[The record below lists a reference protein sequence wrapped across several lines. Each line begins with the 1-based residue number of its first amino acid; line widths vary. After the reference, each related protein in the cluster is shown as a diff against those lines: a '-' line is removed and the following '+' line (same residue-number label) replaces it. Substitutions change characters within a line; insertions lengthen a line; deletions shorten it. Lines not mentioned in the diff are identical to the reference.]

1 MAKATILVVDD
12 DEDIRL
18 AVQALLESRDYK
30 VETAAT
36 KDEGLEKFTSVKPDL
51 AILDVMMVSWQD
63 GFELAR
69 ELKKDPDLKN
79 VPILM
84 LTGVENKTGFE
95 FKSAA
100 GDEEWLPVEG
110 FLDKPV
116 EPEVLLAEVEKLLNK
131 SGTPW
136 DLYRRIND
144 SSGGRFG
151 SFDYGG
157 LPFSGCA

>member
-1 MAKATILVVDD
+1 MAKATILIIDD

-18 AVQALLESRDYK
+18 AIQTLLESRDYA

-36 KDEGLEKFTSVKPDL
+36 KEEGLQKFNSVKPDL
-51 AILDVMMVSWQD
+51 AILDVMMISWQD

-69 ELKKDPDLKN
+69 ELKKDPALKDIP
-79 VPILM
+79 VLM
-84 LTGVENKTGFE
+84 LTGVENKTGLE

-116 EPEVLLAEVEKLLNK
+116 EPDVLLAEVEKLLIK
-131 SGTPW
+131 
-136 DLYRRIND
+136 
-144 SSGGRFG
+144 
-151 SFDYGG
+151 
-157 LPFSGCA
+157 

>member
-1 MAKATILVVDD
+1 MMTKIFVWRC
-12 DEDIRL
+12 RL
-18 AVQALLESRDYK
+18 
-30 VETAAT
+30 ETAAT

-131 SGTPW
+131 
-136 DLYRRIND
+136 
-144 SSGGRFG
+144 
-151 SFDYGG
+151 
-157 LPFSGCA
+157 

>member
-1 MAKATILVVDD
+1 MTKKTILVVDD

-18 AVQALLESRDYK
+18 AVQALLESSDYK
-30 VETAAT
+30 VETAST
-36 KDEGLEKFTSVKPDL
+36 KEEGLEKFTTVKPDL

-131 SGTPW
+131 
-136 DLYRRIND
+136 
-144 SSGGRFG
+144 
-151 SFDYGG
+151 
-157 LPFSGCA
+157 

>member
-36 KDEGLEKFTSVKPDL
+36 KEEGLEKFTTVKPDL

-63 GFELAR
+63 GFELAH
-69 ELKKDPDLKN
+69 EFKKDPDLKN

-100 GDEEWLPVEG
+100 GDEESLPVEG

-131 SGTPW
+131 
-136 DLYRRIND
+136 
-144 SSGGRFG
+144 
-151 SFDYGG
+151 
-157 LPFSGCA
+157 

>member
-1 MAKATILVVDD
+1 MAKKTILVIDD

-18 AVQALLESRDYK
+18 AVQTLLESRNYT
-30 VETAAT
+30 VETAGT
-36 KDEGLEKFTSVKPDL
+36 KEEGLEKFTSMKPDL

-95 FKSAA
+95 FKSSA

-116 EPEVLLAEVEKLLNK
+116 EPDVLLAEVEKLLNK
-131 SGTPW
+131 
-136 DLYRRIND
+136 
-144 SSGGRFG
+144 
-151 SFDYGG
+151 
-157 LPFSGCA
+157 

>member
-36 KDEGLEKFTSVKPDL
+36 KEEGLQKFTTVKPDL

-116 EPEVLLAEVEKLLNK
+116 EPEVLLAEVEKLLTK
-131 SGTPW
+131 
-136 DLYRRIND
+136 
-144 SSGGRFG
+144 
-151 SFDYGG
+151 
-157 LPFSGCA
+157 

>member
-1 MAKATILVVDD
+1 MKINRAGIRQNDLGDKMMAKGTILIIDD

-18 AVQALLESRDYK
+18 AVQLLLESKGYT
-30 VETAAT
+30 VEMAAT
-36 KDEGLEKFTSVKPDL
+36 KEEGLDKFSSVKPDL
-51 AILDVMMVSWQD
+51 AILDVMMTSWQD

-79 VPILM
+79 IPILM
-84 LTGVENKTGFE
+84 LTGVEGKTGLE

-116 EPEVLLAEVEKLLNK
+116 EPEVLLAEVEKLLDK
-131 SGTPW
+131 
-136 DLYRRIND
+136 
-144 SSGGRFG
+144 
-151 SFDYGG
+151 
-157 LPFSGCA
+157 

>member
-1 MAKATILVVDD
+1 MAKATILIIDD

-18 AVQALLESRDYK
+18 AVQALLESRDYR
-30 VETAAT
+30 VEMAAT
-36 KDEGLEKFTSVKPDL
+36 KEEGLEKFTSVKPDL
-51 AILDVMMVSWQD
+51 AILDVMMVSWKD

-79 VPILM
+79 IPILM

-100 GDEEWLPVEG
+100 GDDEWLPVEG

-116 EPEVLLAEVEKLLNK
+116 DPDILLAEVEKLLK
-131 SGTPW
+131 K
-136 DLYRRIND
+136 
-144 SSGGRFG
+144 
-151 SFDYGG
+151 
-157 LPFSGCA
+157 

>member
-1 MAKATILVVDD
+1 MAQKTILVIDD

-18 AVQALLESRDYK
+18 AIQVLLESRDYA
-30 VETAAT
+30 VETAGT
-36 KDEGLEKFTSVKPDL
+36 KEEGLEKFKSVKPDL

-69 ELKKDPDLKN
+69 ELKKDADLKDI
-79 VPILM
+79 PILM
-84 LTGVENKTGFE
+84 LTGVENKTGLE

-116 EPEVLLAEVEKLLNK
+116 EPDVLLAEVEKLLK
-131 SGTPW
+131 
-136 DLYRRIND
+136 
-144 SSGGRFG
+144 
-151 SFDYGG
+151 
-157 LPFSGCA
+157 

>member
-1 MAKATILVVDD
+1 MAKATILVIDD

-18 AVQALLESRDYK
+18 AVQALLESRDYT
-30 VETAAT
+30 VHTAAT
-36 KDEGLEKFTSVKPDL
+36 KEEGLEKFASVKPDL

-84 LTGVENKTGFE
+84 LTGVENKTGLE

-116 EPEVLLAEVEKLLNK
+116 EPQVLLAEVDKLLNK
-131 SGTPW
+131 
-136 DLYRRIND
+136 
-144 SSGGRFG
+144 
-151 SFDYGG
+151 
-157 LPFSGCA
+157 

>member
-1 MAKATILVVDD
+1 MAHKTILVIDD

-36 KDEGLEKFTSVKPDL
+36 KEEGLEKFTTVKPDL

-131 SGTPW
+131 
-136 DLYRRIND
+136 
-144 SSGGRFG
+144 
-151 SFDYGG
+151 
-157 LPFSGCA
+157 

>member
-18 AVQALLESRDYK
+18 AVQALLESRDYN

-36 KDEGLEKFTSVKPDL
+36 KEEGLEKFTSVKPDL

-69 ELKKDPDLKN
+69 ELKKDPELKN

-84 LTGVENKTGFE
+84 LTGVENKTGFK

-131 SGTPW
+131 
-136 DLYRRIND
+136 
-144 SSGGRFG
+144 
-151 SFDYGG
+151 
-157 LPFSGCA
+157 

>member
-36 KDEGLEKFTSVKPDL
+36 KDEGLDKFTSIKPDL

-116 EPEVLLAEVEKLLNK
+116 EPEILLAEVEKLLNK
-131 SGTPW
+131 
-136 DLYRRIND
+136 
-144 SSGGRFG
+144 
-151 SFDYGG
+151 
-157 LPFSGCA
+157 

>member
-1 MAKATILVVDD
+1 MAKKTILIIDD

-18 AVQALLESRDYK
+18 AVQALLESKDY
-30 VETAAT
+30 VAETAST
-36 KDEGLEKFTSVKPDL
+36 KEEGLEKFVSLKPDL
-51 AILDVMMVSWQD
+51 AILDVMMASWQD

-69 ELKKDPDLKN
+69 ELKKNPDLKN
-79 VPILM
+79 IPILM

-131 SGTPW
+131 
-136 DLYRRIND
+136 
-144 SSGGRFG
+144 
-151 SFDYGG
+151 
-157 LPFSGCA
+157 

>member
-36 KDEGLEKFTSVKPDL
+36 KEEGLEKFTTVKPDL

-69 ELKKDPDLKN
+69 ELKKDPELKN

-131 SGTPW
+131 
-136 DLYRRIND
+136 
-144 SSGGRFG
+144 
-151 SFDYGG
+151 
-157 LPFSGCA
+157 

>member
-1 MAKATILVVDD
+1 MAKATILVIDD

-18 AVQALLESRDYK
+18 AVQALLESRDYN

-36 KDEGLEKFTSVKPDL
+36 KEEGLEKFTSVKPDL

-131 SGTPW
+131 
-136 DLYRRIND
+136 
-144 SSGGRFG
+144 
-151 SFDYGG
+151 
-157 LPFSGCA
+157 

>member
-1 MAKATILVVDD
+1 MMAKATILVIDD

-18 AVQALLESRDYK
+18 AVQTLLESKDYA
-30 VETAAT
+30 VETAGT
-36 KDEGLEKFTSVKPDL
+36 KEEGLEKFTSVKPDL

-69 ELKKDPDLKN
+69 ELKKDPELKN
-79 VPILM
+79 IPILM
-84 LTGVENKTGFE
+84 LTGVEDKTGFE

-100 GDEEWLPVEG
+100 GDQEWLPVEG

-131 SGTPW
+131 
-136 DLYRRIND
+136 
-144 SSGGRFG
+144 
-151 SFDYGG
+151 
-157 LPFSGCA
+157 

>member
-1 MAKATILVVDD
+1 MAKATILIVDD
-12 DEDIRL
+12 DKDIRL
-18 AVQALLESRDYK
+18 AVKTLLESRDYA
-30 VETAAT
+30 VEMAAT
-36 KDEGLEKFTSVKPDL
+36 KEEGLAKFSSVKPDL

-79 VPILM
+79 TPILM
-84 LTGVENKTGFE
+84 LTGVEDKTGFE

-116 EPEVLLAEVEKLLNK
+116 EPEVLLAEVEKLLNQ
-131 SGTPW
+131 
-136 DLYRRIND
+136 
-144 SSGGRFG
+144 
-151 SFDYGG
+151 
-157 LPFSGCA
+157 

>member
-1 MAKATILVVDD
+1 MTKKTILIIDD

-18 AVQALLESRDYK
+18 AVQALLENKDYT

-36 KDEGLEKFTSVKPDL
+36 KEEGLEKFTSLKPDL

-69 ELKKDPDLKN
+69 ELKKKPDLKN

-116 EPEVLLAEVEKLLNK
+116 EPDVLLAEVEKLLNK
-131 SGTPW
+131 
-136 DLYRRIND
+136 
-144 SSGGRFG
+144 
-151 SFDYGG
+151 
-157 LPFSGCA
+157 

>member
-36 KDEGLEKFTSVKPDL
+36 KEEGLDKFTSVKPDL

-131 SGTPW
+131 
-136 DLYRRIND
+136 
-144 SSGGRFG
+144 
-151 SFDYGG
+151 
-157 LPFSGCA
+157 